1 MKTTTLPLKNLRNR
15 SSCQVA
21 LVLILSVLA
30 SFALAPQARAV
41 CQEGCLTNNN
51 TVLGEDALVN
61 NTGVF
66 NTAIGV
72 DTSNSTQLAAQTRRS
87 ALTRSN
93 STQPAARM
101 RQLAIP
107 RSLATQPATSI
118 RPRVIMR
125 SLVIQLATTT
135 RPPVV
140 IPSGSAQPALR
151 TQPSVMTRSFRTRLA
166 AAISQPV
173 LVCSVGLSQ

>member
-1 MKTTTLPLKNLRNR
+1 MSRRGGAVISYGPYMKTTTLPLKNLRNR
-15 SSCQVA
+15 SSCRVA
-21 LVLILSVLA
+21 LLLILSVLA

-72 DTSNSTQLAAQTRRS
+72 DTSNSTQ
-87 ALTRSN
+87 
-93 STQPAARM
+93 PAART

-166 AAISQPV
+166 AAIPQPV
-173 LVCSVGLSQ
+173 LVRSVGLSQ